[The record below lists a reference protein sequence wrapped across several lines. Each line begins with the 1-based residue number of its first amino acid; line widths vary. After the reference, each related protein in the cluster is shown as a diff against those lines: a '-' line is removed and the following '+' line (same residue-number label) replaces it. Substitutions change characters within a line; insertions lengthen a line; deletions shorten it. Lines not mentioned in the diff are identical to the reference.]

1 MDFILP
7 WHLIVLAFIQG
18 SARAARMPSGQSLV
32 PNIVPK
38 KNLLNAVALDMSTVH
53 ATRLLGPL
61 TVAPLLGF
69 VGSIEELSQGYQ
81 ELGYIEKKMDE
92 LGHQIQMTL
101 LHESLMP
108 NSRDDLLWFLTK
120 LDKVPSSFKHSLGDI
135 LLEKPEIPEEL
146 HSSMKNMLIHTHLAV
161 QALTHA
167 TDSLFSDLRSVRQ
180 HVEEV
185 SRQESEVDKIEY
197 KLLQMVFENKKYDLA
212 MQYQLKGILKQI
224 GRVTNLAEDVADA
237 VLILATKHS
246 T

>member
-1 MDFILP
+1 MRL
-7 WHLIVLAFIQG
+7 
-18 SARAARMPSGQSLV
+18 
-32 PNIVPK
+32 K
-38 KNLLNAVALDMSTVH
+38 KKL
-53 ATRLLGPL
+53 
-61 TVAPLLGF
+61 
-69 VGSIEELSQGYQ
+69 
-81 ELGYIEKKMDE
+81 DE

-135 LLEKPEIPEEL
+135 LLEKPEIPEGL

-161 QALTHA
+161 QALAHA

-197 KLLQMVFENKKYDLA
+197 KMLQMVFENKNYELA
-212 MQYQLKGILKQI
+212 MQYQMKGILKQI

>member
-1 MDFILP
+1 MNPL
-7 WHLIVLAFIQG
+7 
-18 SARAARMPSGQSLV
+18 
-32 PNIVPK
+32 
-38 KNLLNAVALDMSTVH
+38 NLLFKKQYAVEEKVQ
-53 ATRLLGPL
+53 RLLRFLEDMGHL
-61 TVAPLLGF
+61 YQAAYEAYLE
-69 VGSIEELSQGYQ
+69 GSIEEFSKRNQ
-81 ELGYIEKKMDE
+81 ELCEIEKKLDE

-101 LHESLMP
+101 LRESLMP

-135 LLEKPEIPEEL
+135 LLEKPKIPEEL
-146 HSSMKNMLIHTHLAV
+146 HSSVKNMLIHTHLAV

-197 KLLQMVFENKKYDLA
+197 KLLHVVFENKKYDLA

-224 GRVTNLAEDVADA
+224 GRVTNLAEDVADT

>member
-1 MDFILP
+1 MNPL
-7 WHLIVLAFIQG
+7 
-18 SARAARMPSGQSLV
+18 SLLF
-32 PNIVPK
+32 K
-38 KNLLNAVALDMSTVH
+38 KQYAVEEKVQ
-53 ATRLLGPL
+53 RLLRFL
-61 TVAPLLGF
+61 VDMAHLYQAAYESYF
-69 VGSIEELSQGYQ
+69 EGSLEEFSQRNQ
-81 ELGYIEKKMDE
+81 ELGQIEKQLDE

-120 LDKVPSSFKHSLGDI
+120 LDKVPSSFKHSLVDV
-135 LLEKPEIPEEL
+135 LFEKPEIPEEL
-146 HSSMKNMLIHTHLAV
+146 HPSMKNMLIHTHLAV
-161 QALTHA
+161 QALAHA

-197 KLLQMVFENKKYDLA
+197 KLLQMVFENKKYELA
-212 MQYQLKGILKQI
+212 IKYQLKGILKQI
-224 GRVTNLAEDVADA
+224 GRVTNLAEDVADT

>member
-1 MDFILP
+1 MNPL
-7 WHLIVLAFIQG
+7 
-18 SARAARMPSGQSLV
+18 SLLF
-32 PNIVPK
+32 K
-38 KNLLNAVALDMSTVH
+38 KQYAVEEKVQ
-53 ATRLLGPL
+53 RLLRFL
-61 TVAPLLGF
+61 EDIAHLYQAAYEAYLD
-69 VGSIEELSQGYQ
+69 GSTEDFSKRNQ
-81 ELGYIEKKMDE
+81 ELGEIEKKLDE
-92 LGHQIQMTL
+92 LGRQIQMTL
-101 LHESLMP
+101 LRESLMP

-161 QALTHA
+161 QALAHA

-197 KLLQMVFENKKYDLA
+197 QMLQMVFENKNYDLA

>member
-1 MDFILP
+1 MKPL
-7 WHLIVLAFIQG
+7 
-18 SARAARMPSGQSLV
+18 SLLF
-32 PNIVPK
+32 K
-38 KNLLNAVALDMSTVH
+38 KQYAVEEKVQ
-53 ATRLLGPL
+53 RLLR
-61 TVAPLLGF
+61 LLVDMAHLYQAAYESYF
-69 VGSIEELSQGYQ
+69 EGSLEEFYKRNQ
-81 ELGYIEKKMDE
+81 ELGQIEKQLDE

-120 LDKVPSSFKHSLGDI
+120 LDKVPSSFKHSLVDI
-135 LLEKPEIPEEL
+135 LFEKPEIPEDL
-146 HSSMKNMLIHTHLAV
+146 HSSMKNMLIHTYLAV
-161 QALTHA
+161 QALAHA
-167 TDSLFSDLRSVRQ
+167 TDSLFSDLRLVRQ

-197 KLLQMVFENKKYDLA
+197 KLLQVVFENKKYELA
-212 MQYQLKGILKQI
+212 IKYQLKGILKQI

>member
-1 MDFILP
+1 MYKRQLY
-7 WHLIVLAFIQG
+7 Q
-18 SARAARMPSGQSLV
+18 AAYEAYLE
-32 PNIVPK
+32 
-38 KNLLNAVALDMSTVH
+38 D
-53 ATRLLGPL
+53 
-61 TVAPLLGF
+61 
-69 VGSIEELSQGYQ
+69 SIEEFSQRNYELS
-81 ELGYIEKKMDE
+81 EIEKKLDE

-120 LDKVPSSFKHSLGDI
+120 LDKVPSSFKHSDGDI

-161 QALTHA
+161 QALAHA

-197 KLLQMVFENKKYDLA
+197 KLLQMVFENNKFDLS

-224 GRVTNLAEDVADA
+224 GRVTNLSEDVADT

>member
-1 MDFILP
+1 MNPL
-7 WHLIVLAFIQG
+7 
-18 SARAARMPSGQSLV
+18 SLLF
-32 PNIVPK
+32 K
-38 KNLLNAVALDMSTVH
+38 KQYAVEEKVQ
-53 ATRLLGPL
+53 RLLRFL
-61 TVAPLLGF
+61 VDMAHLYQSAYESYF
-69 VGSIEELSQGYQ
+69 EGSLEEFSQRNQ
-81 ELGYIEKKMDE
+81 ELGQIEKQLDE

-120 LDKVPSSFKHSLGDI
+120 LDKVPSSFKHSLVDI
-135 LLEKPEIPEEL
+135 LFEKPEIPEEL
-146 HSSMKNMLIHTHLAV
+146 HPSMKNMLIHTHLAV
-161 QALTHA
+161 QALAHA

-197 KLLQMVFENKKYDLA
+197 KLLQMVFENKKYELA
-212 MQYQLKGILKQI
+212 IKYQLKGILKQI

>member
-1 MDFILP
+1 MNPLSLLFKKQYAVQEKVQLLLRFLEDMG
-7 WHLIVLAFIQG
+7 HLYK
-18 SARAARMPSGQSLV
+18 AAYESYLE
-32 PNIVPK
+32 N
-38 KNLLNAVALDMSTVH
+38 
-53 ATRLLGPL
+53 
-61 TVAPLLGF
+61 
-69 VGSIEELSQGYQ
+69 SIEEFSQRNK
-81 ELGYIEKKMDE
+81 ELGEIEKKLDE
-92 LGHQIQMTL
+92 LGRQIQMTL

-135 LLEKPEIPEEL
+135 FLEKPVIPEEF

-161 QALTHA
+161 QALAHA

-185 SRQESEVDKIEY
+185 SRQESEVDKIEN
-197 KLLQMVFENKKYDLA
+197 KLLQMVFENKKFDLA

-224 GRVTNLAEDVADA
+224 GRVTNLAEDVADS
-237 VLILATKHS
+237 VLILATKHA

>member
-1 MDFILP
+1 MNPL
-7 WHLIVLAFIQG
+7 
-18 SARAARMPSGQSLV
+18 SLLF
-32 PNIVPK
+32 K
-38 KNLLNAVALDMSTVH
+38 KQYAVEEKVQ
-53 ATRLLGPL
+53 RLLRFL
-61 TVAPLLGF
+61 EDMAHLYQAAYEVYLED
-69 VGSIEELSQGYQ
+69 SIEEFSQRNQ
-81 ELGYIEKKMDE
+81 ELGEIEKKMDE

-120 LDKVPSSFKHSLGDI
+120 FDKVPSSFKHSLGDI
-135 LLEKPEIPEEL
+135 FLEKPEIPEEL

-161 QALTHA
+161 QALAHA

-197 KLLQMVFENKKYDLA
+197 KLLQMVFENKKFDLA

-224 GRVTNLAEDVADA
+224 GKVTNLAEDVADA

>member
-1 MDFILP
+1 MNPL
-7 WHLIVLAFIQG
+7 
-18 SARAARMPSGQSLV
+18 SLLF
-32 PNIVPK
+32 K
-38 KNLLNAVALDMSTVH
+38 KQYAVEEKVQ
-53 ATRLLGPL
+53 RLLRFL
-61 TVAPLLGF
+61 VDMAHLYQAAYESYF
-69 VGSIEELSQGYQ
+69 DGSLEEFSQRNQ
-81 ELGYIEKKMDE
+81 ELGQIEKQLDE

-120 LDKVPSSFKHSLGDI
+120 LDKVPSSFKHSLVDI
-135 LLEKPEIPEEL
+135 LFEKPEIPEEL
-146 HSSMKNMLIHTHLAV
+146 HPSMKNMLIHTHLAV
-161 QALTHA
+161 QALAHA

-197 KLLQMVFENKKYDLA
+197 KLLQMVFENKKYELA
-212 MQYQLKGILKQI
+212 IKYQLKGILKQI

>member
-1 MDFILP
+1 MNPL
-7 WHLIVLAFIQG
+7 
-18 SARAARMPSGQSLV
+18 SLLF
-32 PNIVPK
+32 K
-38 KNLLNAVALDMSTVH
+38 KQYAVEEKVQ
-53 ATRLLGPL
+53 RLLR
-61 TVAPLLGF
+61 LLVDMAHLYQAAYESYF
-69 VGSIEELSQGYQ
+69 EGSLEEFYQ
-81 ELGYIEKKMDE
+81 RNQEIGQIEKQLDE

-120 LDKVPSSFKHSLGDI
+120 LDKVPSSFKHSLVDI
-135 LLEKPEIPEEL
+135 LFEKPEIPEEL

-161 QALTHA
+161 QALAHA

-197 KLLQMVFENKKYDLA
+197 KLLQMVFENKKYELA
-212 MQYQLKGILKQI
+212 IKYQLKGILKQI
-224 GRVTNLAEDVADA
+224 GRVTNLAEDVADT

>member
-1 MDFILP
+1 MNPL
-7 WHLIVLAFIQG
+7 
-18 SARAARMPSGQSLV
+18 SLLF
-32 PNIVPK
+32 K
-38 KNLLNAVALDMSTVH
+38 KQYAVEEKVQ
-53 ATRLLGPL
+53 RLLR
-61 TVAPLLGF
+61 LLVDMAHLYQAAYESYF
-69 VGSIEELSQGYQ
+69 EGSLEEFSQRNQ
-81 ELGYIEKKMDE
+81 ELGQIEKQLDE

-120 LDKVPSSFKHSLGDI
+120 LDKVPSSFKHSLVDI
-135 LLEKPEIPEEL
+135 LFEKPEIPEEL
-146 HSSMKNMLIHTHLAV
+146 HPSMKNMLIHTHLAV
-161 QALTHA
+161 QALAHA

-197 KLLQMVFENKKYDLA
+197 KLLQMVFENKKYELA
-212 MQYQLKGILKQI
+212 IKYQLKGILKQI

>member
-1 MDFILP
+1 MNPL
-7 WHLIVLAFIQG
+7 
-18 SARAARMPSGQSLV
+18 SLLF
-32 PNIVPK
+32 K
-38 KNLLNAVALDMSTVH
+38 KQFAVEEKVQ
-53 ATRLLGPL
+53 RLLR
-61 TVAPLLGF
+61 LLVDMAHLYQAAYESYF
-69 VGSIEELSQGYQ
+69 EGSLEEFSQRNQ
-81 ELGYIEKKMDE
+81 ELGQIEKQLDE

-120 LDKVPSSFKHSLGDI
+120 LDKVPSSFKHSLVDI
-135 LLEKPEIPEEL
+135 LFEKPEIPEEL

-161 QALTHA
+161 QALAHA

-197 KLLQMVFENKKYDLA
+197 KLLQMVFENKKYELA
-212 MQYQLKGILKQI
+212 IKYQLKGILKQI

>member
-1 MDFILP
+1 
-7 WHLIVLAFIQG
+7 VEEKVQ
-18 SARAARMPSGQSLV
+18 
-32 PNIVPK
+32 
-38 KNLLNAVALDMSTVH
+38 
-53 ATRLLGPL
+53 RLLRFL
-61 TVAPLLGF
+61 VDMAHLYQAAYESYF
-69 VGSIEELSQGYQ
+69 EGSLEEFSQRNQ
-81 ELGYIEKKMDE
+81 ELGKIEKQLDE

-120 LDKVPSSFKHSLGDI
+120 LDKVPSSFKHSLVDI
-135 LLEKPEIPEEL
+135 LFEKPEIPEEL

-161 QALTHA
+161 QALAHA

-197 KLLQMVFENKKYDLA
+197 KLLQMVFENKKYELSIK
-212 MQYQLKGILKQI
+212 YQLKEILKQI
-224 GRVTNLAEDVADA
+224 GRVTNLAEDVADT

>member
-1 MDFILP
+1 MNPL
-7 WHLIVLAFIQG
+7 
-18 SARAARMPSGQSLV
+18 SLLF
-32 PNIVPK
+32 K
-38 KNLLNAVALDMSTVH
+38 KQYAVEEKVQ
-53 ATRLLGPL
+53 RLLYL
-61 TVAPLLGF
+61 EDMAHLYQAAYEAYLE
-69 VGSIEELSQGYQ
+69 GSIEEFSQRNQ
-81 ELGYIEKKMDE
+81 ELGEIEKKMDE

-146 HSSMKNMLIHTHLAV
+146 NSSMKHMLIHTHLAV
-161 QALTHA
+161 QALAHA

-197 KLLQMVFENKKYDLA
+197 KLLQMVFENKKYNLA

>member
-1 MDFILP
+1 MNPL
-7 WHLIVLAFIQG
+7 
-18 SARAARMPSGQSLV
+18 SLLF
-32 PNIVPK
+32 K
-38 KNLLNAVALDMSTVH
+38 KQYAVEEKVQ
-53 ATRLLGPL
+53 RLLR
-61 TVAPLLGF
+61 LLVDMAHLYQAAYESYF
-69 VGSIEELSQGYQ
+69 EGSLEEFSQRNQ
-81 ELGYIEKKMDE
+81 ELGQIEKQLDE

-120 LDKVPSSFKHSLGDI
+120 LDKVPSSFKHSLVDI
-135 LLEKPEIPEEL
+135 LFEKPEIPEEL
-146 HSSMKNMLIHTHLAV
+146 HPSMKNMLIHTHLAV
-161 QALTHA
+161 QALAHA

-197 KLLQMVFENKKYDLA
+197 KLLQMVFENKKYELA
-212 MQYQLKGILKQI
+212 IKYQLKGILKQI
-224 GRVTNLAEDVADA
+224 GRVTNLAEDVADT

>member
-1 MDFILP
+1 MNPL
-7 WHLIVLAFIQG
+7 
-18 SARAARMPSGQSLV
+18 SLV
-32 PNIVPK
+32 FK
-38 KNLLNAVALDMSTVH
+38 KQYAVEEKVQ
-53 ATRLLGPL
+53 RLLRFL
-61 TVAPLLGF
+61 VDMAHLYQAAYESYF
-69 VGSIEELSQGYQ
+69 EGSLEEFSQRNQ
-81 ELGYIEKKMDE
+81 ELGQIEKQLDE

-120 LDKVPSSFKHSLGDI
+120 LDKVPSSFKHSLVDI
-135 LLEKPEIPEEL
+135 LFEKPEIPEEL
-146 HSSMKNMLIHTHLAV
+146 HPSMKNMLIHTHLAV
-161 QALTHA
+161 QALAHA

-197 KLLQMVFENKKYDLA
+197 KLLQMVFENKKYELA
-212 MQYQLKGILKQI
+212 IKYQLKGILKQI
-224 GRVTNLAEDVADA
+224 GRVTNLAEDVADT

>member
-1 MDFILP
+1 MNPL
-7 WHLIVLAFIQG
+7 
-18 SARAARMPSGQSLV
+18 SLLF
-32 PNIVPK
+32 K
-38 KNLLNAVALDMSTVH
+38 KQYAVEEKVQ
-53 ATRLLGPL
+53 RLLRFL
-61 TVAPLLGF
+61 VDMAHLYQAAYESYF
-69 VGSIEELSQGYQ
+69 EGSLEELSERNQ
-81 ELGYIEKKMDE
+81 ELGQIEKQLDE

-120 LDKVPSSFKHSLGDI
+120 LDKVPSSFKHSLVDI
-135 LLEKPEIPEEL
+135 LFEKPEIPEEL
-146 HSSMKNMLIHTHLAV
+146 HPSMKNMLIHTHLAV
-161 QALTHA
+161 QALAHA

-197 KLLQMVFENKKYDLA
+197 KLLQMVFENKKYELA
-212 MQYQLKGILKQI
+212 IKYQLKGILKQI

>member
-1 MDFILP
+1 MNPL
-7 WHLIVLAFIQG
+7 
-18 SARAARMPSGQSLV
+18 SLLF
-32 PNIVPK
+32 K
-38 KNLLNAVALDMSTVH
+38 KQYAVEEKVQ
-53 ATRLLGPL
+53 RLLR
-61 TVAPLLGF
+61 LLVDMAHLYQAAYESYF
-69 VGSIEELSQGYQ
+69 EGSLEEFYKRNQ
-81 ELGYIEKKMDE
+81 ELGQIEKQLDE

-120 LDKVPSSFKHSLGDI
+120 LDKVPSSFKHSLVDI
-135 LLEKPEIPEEL
+135 LFEKPEIPEEL

-161 QALTHA
+161 QALAHA

-197 KLLQMVFENKKYDLA
+197 KLLQMVFENKKYELA
-212 MQYQLKGILKQI
+212 IKYQLKGILKQI
-224 GRVTNLAEDVADA
+224 GRVTNLAEDVADT

>member
-1 MDFILP
+1 MNPL
-7 WHLIVLAFIQG
+7 
-18 SARAARMPSGQSLV
+18 SLLF
-32 PNIVPK
+32 K
-38 KNLLNAVALDMSTVH
+38 KQYVVEEKVQ
-53 ATRLLGPL
+53 RLLR
-61 TVAPLLGF
+61 LLVDMAHLYQTAYESYF
-69 VGSIEELSQGYQ
+69 EGSLEEFYQRNQ
-81 ELGYIEKKMDE
+81 ELGQIEKQLDE

-120 LDKVPSSFKHSLGDI
+120 LDKVPSSFKHSLVDI
-135 LLEKPEIPEEL
+135 LFEKPEIPEEL
-146 HSSMKNMLIHTHLAV
+146 HPSMKNMLIHTHLAV
-161 QALTHA
+161 QALAHA

-197 KLLQMVFENKKYDLA
+197 KLLQMVFENKKYELA
-212 MQYQLKGILKQI
+212 IKYQLKGILKQI
-224 GRVTNLAEDVADA
+224 GRVTNLAEDVADT